1 MGKKYSIL
9 DKIDIFYIELYDI
22 FIILCLY
29 LNIFYIKCKILI
41 IKKKIKKIIN
51 LKYIFCL
58 FVIFE

>member
-41 IKKKIKKIIN
+41 IKKKNYKFKI
-51 LKYIFCL
+51 YIL
-58 FVIFE
+58 FICNF